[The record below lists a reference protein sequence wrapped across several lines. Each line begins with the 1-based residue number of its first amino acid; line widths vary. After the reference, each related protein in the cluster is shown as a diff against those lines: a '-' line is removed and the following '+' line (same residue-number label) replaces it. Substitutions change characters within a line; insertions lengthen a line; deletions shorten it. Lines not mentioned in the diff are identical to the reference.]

1 MSETKKT
8 FGDYLKELR
17 LSKKVSQGKLAAA
30 IGKTTMYISNIEK
43 GKNNPPDESQLEKI
57 AVELELDAQ
66 ERLSLIDKAAADRGT
81 VANDLVITLS
91 ANEELRQYIRNFNV
105 SRFVEK
111 IPVVE

>member
-8 FGDYLKELR
+8 FGEYLKELR
-17 LSKKVSQGKLAAA
+17 LAKKVSQSKLAAA

-91 ANEELRQYIRNFNV
+91 ANEKLRQYVRDFNATQ
-105 SRFVEK
+105 SSK
-111 IPVVE
+111 KL